1 MTVSS
6 YKHKILLYC
15 VGWEQDVL
23 FCLDFRNFKKFWR
36 EILLEADEYIDTER
50 DTWEK
55 RLGRY

>member
-1 MTVSS
+1 M
-6 YKHKILLYC
+6 YC
-15 VGWEQDVL
+15 SAMN
-23 FCLDFRNFKKFWR
+23 FRNFKKFWR